1 MLNTGLPYEPR
12 AEPTTQRAA
21 AKNCYTCFGAA
32 WHAVRILATATCGG
46 RRLGPVALF
55 KGREVISR
63 QRPLLLRRRRW
74 LVLAALLLMAACGQS
89 GDPATPTLPADAW
102 HAFEG
107 TWTAAGTRRTLRLGA
122 DHRAAIFELTG
133 SLLLTG
139 AQRPAVGF
147 KAQAIGFSDSRAG
160 MQGRCVWTDE
170 RGDMVYSELRG
181 EAVGSGN
188 RIVGTFV
195 GGTGRYAG
203 VTGDYTFQWQYVV
216 DAEDGAVSGR
226 VVDLK
231 GRARLGQA
239 APAPAGGP
247 AR

>member
-1 MLNTGLPYEPR
+1 M
-12 AEPTTQRAA
+12 
-21 AKNCYTCFGAA
+21 
-32 WHAVRILATATCGG
+32 
-46 RRLGPVALF
+46 
-55 KGREVISR
+55 
-63 QRPLLLRRRRW
+63 
-74 LVLAALLLMAACGQS
+74 
-89 GDPATPTLPADAW
+89 
-102 HAFEG
+102 
-107 TWTAAGTRRTLRLGA
+107 
-122 DHRAAIFELTG
+122 
-133 SLLLTG
+133 LLTG

-147 KAQAIGFSDSRAG
+147 KAQALGFSDSRAG

-170 RGDMVYSELRG
+170 RGDMVYSEVRG

-188 RIVGTFV
+188 HIVGTFL

-231 GRARLGQA
+231 GRARFGQA

-247 AR
+247 GR

>member
-1 MLNTGLPYEPR
+1 MIY
-12 AEPTTQRAA
+12 
-21 AKNCYTCFGAA
+21 
-32 WHAVRILATATCGG
+32 
-46 RRLGPVALF
+46 
-55 KGREVISR
+55 R
-63 QRPLLLRRRRW
+63 QHRLLLPGWRW
-74 LVLAALLLMAACGQS
+74 RTLVALLLAIACGHS
-89 GDPATPTLPADAW
+89 GGVPQTPLSGEW

-122 DHRAAIFELTG
+122 DDRAAIFELTG
-133 SLLLTG
+133 TVLLTG
-139 AQRPAVGF
+139 AQRPSVGF
-147 KAQAIGFSDSRAG
+147 RAQAIGFSDSRAG

-181 EAVGSGN
+181 EAVGSGK
-188 RIVGTFV
+188 RIAGTFV

-226 VVDLK
+226 VVDFK

-239 APAPAGGP
+239 ATASAGVSAG
-247 AR
+247 

>member
-1 MLNTGLPYEPR
+1 M
-12 AEPTTQRAA
+12 A
-21 AKNCYTCFGAA
+21 
-32 WHAVRILATATCGG
+32 
-46 RRLGPVALF
+46 
-55 KGREVISR
+55 R
-63 QRPLLLRRRRW
+63 QRPLLLPGRRW
-74 LVLAALLLMAACGQS
+74 LVLVALLLAAACGQS
-89 GDPATPTLPADAW
+89 GGPATSTPLAGAW

-107 TWTAAGTRRTLRLGA
+107 TWTATGTRRTLHLGP
-122 DHRAAIFELTG
+122 DHRAAIFDLTG
-133 SLLLTG
+133 SMLLTG

-170 RGDMVYSELRG
+170 RGDMVYSELKG

-188 RIVGTFV
+188 HIAGTFI

-203 VTGDYTFQWQYVV
+203 VTGDYSFQWQYVI

-231 GRARLGQA
+231 GRARLGPA

-247 AR
+247 GQ

>member
-1 MLNTGLPYEPR
+1 VIARQHPFLLP
-12 AEPTTQRAA
+12 
-21 AKNCYTCFGAA
+21 G
-32 WHAVRILATATCGG
+32 
-46 RRLGPVALF
+46 
-55 KGREVISR
+55 
-63 QRPLLLRRRRW
+63 RRW
-74 LVLAALLLMAACGQS
+74 LVLAALLFTAACGQS
-89 GDPATPTLPADAW
+89 GSPAAQPPLDGAW

-107 TWTAAGTRRTLRLGA
+107 TWTAAGTRQTLRLGP
-122 DHRAAIFELTG
+122 DHRAAIFDLTG

-170 RGDMVYSELRG
+170 RGDMVYSELKG

-216 DAEDGAVSGR
+216 DTEDGAVSGR

-231 GRARLGQA
+231 GRVQFAQA
-239 APAPAGGP
+239 APAPAGGSG
-247 AR
+247 R

>member
-1 MLNTGLPYEPR
+1 M
-12 AEPTTQRAA
+12 
-21 AKNCYTCFGAA
+21 
-32 WHAVRILATATCGG
+32 
-46 RRLGPVALF
+46 
-55 KGREVISR
+55 
-63 QRPLLLRRRRW
+63 
-74 LVLAALLLMAACGQS
+74 LAALLLTAACGQS
-89 GDPATPTLPADAW
+89 GGPTTSTPPTGEW
-102 HAFEG
+102 RAFEG
-107 TWTAAGTRRTLRLGA
+107 TWTAAGTRRTLRLGG

-188 RIVGTFV
+188 RIVGTFID
-195 GGTGRYAG
+195 GTGRYAG

-231 GRARLGQA
+231 GRARFGQA
-239 APAPAGGP
+239 TTAPAGGP
-247 AR
+247 GR